1 VRYSEAWKNRGLSPV
16 LLELEGLAV
25 VAQKMRIDRLAVA
38 CATRYR
44 GLNGKFAAIAALAV
58 QLAWYRQ
65 LAAGFAGMIETLD
78 LLGM

>member
-44 GLNGKFAAIAALAV
+44 SLNGKFTAVAALPV
-58 QLAWYRQ
+58 QLAWGCR
-65 LAAGFAGMIETLD
+65 LVARLAGMIETLD